1 MSSAHADRVR
11 AGDVAPGDRVRIGG
25 VALGG
30 IVTVGG
36 EPFESPDAQALI
48 AELMIDLDTRYADEG
63 PAEGDSPEMVGL
75 HAVRADQVTPPRGA
89 LVVARID
96 GRPAGCG
103 AVRPFHDGPS
113 RTAEIKRMY
122 TSPGARRRGL
132 SRVVLARLEREA
144 AALGYRRV
152 QLETGLRQ
160 PEAIALYE
168 TAGYH
173 RIPTYGQYEGD
184 ELSVCFA
191 KHLITP

>member
-1 MSSAHADRVR
+1 MSAAYADHGAAR
-11 AGDVAPGDRVRIGG
+11 AVAPAGGMRIGG
-25 VALGG
+25 VALDD
-30 IVTVGG
+30 TVAVGL
-36 EPFESPDAQALI
+36 EPFASPHAQALI
-48 AELMIDLDTRYADEG
+48 AALMIDLDTRYADDG
-63 PAEGDSPEMVGL
+63 PVEGDSPEMVGL

-89 LVVARID
+89 FVVARID

-103 AVRPFHDGPS
+103 AVRPLHGGPPG
-113 RTAEIKRMY
+113 TAEIKRMY
-122 TSPGARRRGL
+122 TAPGARRRGL
-132 SRVVLARLEREA
+132 SRVILARLEREA

-168 TAGYH
+168 SAGYH

-191 KHLITP
+191 KDLVTA